1 MLVREVP
8 QNLFRITAVVT
19 EMGAEQWLLGE
30 VVILLDGETAVDP
43 DIELGDWVQ
52 VTGVVLEDGS
62 LLAQQV
68 QKQTVDGSPF
78 EFTGVVQTI
87 GDESWSISGID
98 VTVNDD
104 TEIKDDPAV
113 GDVVKVEG
121 QITSDGVW
129 LAREIKAED
138 DDNDDTAEF
147 EFTGL
152 VETIDPWVVAG
163 ISLATDEWTE
173 IDTAVEPGSLVKVEG
188 VILADGTWLASEI
201 KLLDDADDETIL
213 RFTGVVEGTDP
224 WVVSGISL
232 VATDDSQIAAG
243 VVEGSLVQV
252 AARLA
257 DDGSWQIVWIR
268 PLLPPTIGCFTV
280 NTRVTT
286 VNGTQITLV
295 NWPTIV
301 LDDDVSV
308 DGSLVPNS
316 TVAINIC
323 LGDDG
328 TVIVINI
335 IVIQVVIDITP
346 DPDDNGDDDGDQAGG
361 NRVTICHKG
370 RNTLTISESGLN
382 GHLGHGDTLGPC
394 N

>member
-1 MLVREVP
+1 
-8 QNLFRITAVVT
+8 
-19 EMGAEQWLLGE
+19 MGAEQWLLGD

-52 VTGVVLEDGS
+52 VIGVVLEDGS
-62 LLAQQV
+62 LLAQQI

-104 TEIKDDPAV
+104 TEIKDNPAV

-121 QITSDGVW
+121 HISPNGVW
-129 LAREIKAED
+129 LAREIKAVD
-138 DDNDDTAEF
+138 DDDDDDAAKF

-163 ISLATDEWTE
+163 IAVATDEWTE
-173 IDTAVEPGSLVKVEG
+173 IDTAVELGSLVKVEG
-188 VILADGTWLASEI
+188 VILADGTWLASEV

-213 RFTGVVEGTDP
+213 RFTGVVESTNP
-224 WVVSGISL
+224 WVVSGITL

-252 AARLA
+252 VARLA
-257 DDGSWQIVWIR
+257 DDGSWEIVWIR
-268 PLLPPTIGCFTV
+268 PLLPPTTGCFTV

-346 DPDDNGDDDGDQAGG
+346 DPDDNGNDDGDQAGG